1 MNMMGK
7 RIMTP
12 PQVTTFLKLTFK
24 IISEPDESETI

>member
-7 RIMTP
+7 RIMT